1 MDSKEQSHKKD
12 IQVIGH
18 RGHVSHFPENS
29 IEGFLS
35 LAKMGADGLELDLVI
50 SGDRKVVVSHEPY
63 MAASYMLTP
72 HGSRI
77 RKSEE
82 KDHLLYKM
90 TYDHI
95 RSFDSGSLRNIRFP
109 KQKNTVA
116 YKPLLTEV
124 FMQVEDCLKEKKNSF
139 TYYLEL
145 KSVPVEYGISQP
157 YPEEFADLVME
168 VVKENQ
174 IPGRVI
180 LKSFDAN
187 LLNVIHEKYPEAR
200 ISYLLYKTT
209 VEEGLALLNF
219 KPEII
224 SPHFRMLP
232 NKEELLK
239 LQEQDFKVI
248 AWTVNQEQHI
258 RTMMDL
264 GVDGIISDYPERVLK
279 EKKIR
284 FG

>member
-1 MDSKEQSHKKD
+1 MDSKEQLHKNN

-35 LAKMGADGLELDLVI
+35 LSEMGADGLELDLVI
-50 SGDRKVVVSHEPY
+50 SADKEVVVSHEPY

-72 HGSRI
+72 DGARI

-90 TYDHI
+90 TYDYI
-95 RSFDSGSLRNIRFP
+95 RRFDSGSLRNIRFP

-116 YKPLLTEV
+116 YKPLLKEV
-124 FMQVEDCLKEKKNSF
+124 FERVENCLKEKNGKSF

-145 KSVPVEYGISQP
+145 KSVPAEYGISQP

-174 IPGRVI
+174 IPGQVV

-187 LLNVIHEKYPEAR
+187 LLNVIHEKFPEAR
-200 ISYLLYKTT
+200 ISYLLYKVQ

-224 SPHFRMLP
+224 SPHFRMLT

-239 LQEQDFKVI
+239 LQEQVRVI
-248 AWTVNQEQHI
+248 VWTVNQQRHI
-258 RTMMDL
+258 RKMIDL